1 MSNKGNK
8 YKVGVLVFVSF
19 LALMI
24 SLLSLGITKYF
35 RKTYE
40 FMTVVNTSVTGLEKG
55 AKVKFKGVTVGQ
67 VKKIQLD
74 VANDNNNIFI
84 IMEFDPKA
92 FAQSSAP
99 TTSNDGMDEF
109 EEGELIFRENLSKNV
124 TKGLRCQLQYLG
136 ITGSQYVEI
145 SYFDPDKHP
154 VKEIELFPEHPPYL
168 PSVETVS
175 VTNILSEAQEAVTK
189 IAKVDFEKISNQIN
203 EFLSSANKLIKN
215 KQTEETINDLRE
227 ISSNLKNLTNRLNRS
242 LDEKRVAEILD
253 KFNRTIDNI
262 NRMVN
267 STTALVDYLE
277 KNPESLLR
285 GKPEKPVVEHE

>member
-19 LALMI
+19 LALII
-24 SLLSLGITKYF
+24 SLLSLGVTKYF

-40 FMTVVNTSVTGLEKG
+40 FMTVVSTSVTGLEKG
-55 AKVKFKGVTVGQ
+55 AKVKFKGVTIGQ

-74 VANDNNNIFI
+74 VANENNNIFI

-99 TTSNDGMDEF
+99 TAKNDYSDF
-109 EEGELIFRENLSKNV
+109 EDSELLFQKNLSKNID
-124 TKGLRCQLQYLG
+124 KGLRCQLQYLG

-145 SYFDPDKHP
+145 SYFDPEKQP
-154 VKEIELFPEHPPYL
+154 VKKVELFPEHPPYL

-175 VTNILSEAQEAVTK
+175 VTNILSEAQTAVTK
-189 IAKVDFEKISNQIN
+189 IAKVDFQKISDQIN
-203 EFLSSANKLIKN
+203 EFLNAANKLIKD

-227 ISSNLKNLTNRLNRS
+227 ISSNLKKLTNRINRA
-242 LDEKRVAEILD
+242 LDDKRINEITD
-253 KFNRTIDNI
+253 NFNRTIDNI

-285 GKPEKPVVEHE
+285 GKPQRPVVEHE